1 MAIVPLS
8 PGTFILDILEL
19 GLQFQLLPEV
29 LMVSRMY
36 QLYIQIHLSFLEKL
50 KSFNAVY
57 LKFFSI
63 YTILKSY
70 FPLTKHWLY
79 SLCGVPH
86 NTALCLSF

>member
-50 KSFNAVY
+50 KSFNTVY
-57 LKFFSI
+57 LKIFFN
-63 YTILKSY
+63 
-70 FPLTKHWLY
+70 LY
-79 SLCGVPH
+79 NFKKLLSTH
-86 NTALCLSF
+86 KALAIFSV